1 MSPGLFILSITLY
14 LVAMV
19 TSLVA
24 SFFQKHIPAKVI
36 WFVAGTH
43 LLLFIL
49 WLIYRNGTDSLDS
62 PGTSNYL
69 FLSWF
74 CTGLVVS
81 GVVLRKQFH
90 VLVKGYFMLFL
101 LTLPVF
107 LVSPSR
113 VLGFIASGNVKAV
126 DPERFR
132 LVDNYFLMAQQ
143 STATQPPKGMKPFRL
158 VREMGMFHKTI
169 ARDIMVPEN
178 IDSVRMLKFQENEN
192 IFARIYGS
200 GADSLDIVINL
211 NASKNQTETITRKQN
226 P

>member
-1 MSPGLFILSITLY
+1 MSPGLFILTITLY
-14 LVAMV
+14 LVSMV

-24 SFFQKHIPAKVI
+24 SFFQKHIPVKII
-36 WFVAGTH
+36 WIIAGGH

-49 WLIYRNGTDSLDS
+49 WLININGTDSLDR
-62 PGTSNYL
+62 PGISNYL

-74 CTGLVVS
+74 CTGLIVS
-81 GVVLRKQFH
+81 GVVLRKNFNL
-90 VLVKGYFMLFL
+90 VVKGYFTLFL

-143 STATQPPKGMKPFRL
+143 STPTQPPKGMKPFRL
-158 VREMGMFHKTI
+158 VREMGMFHKTL

-211 NASKNQTETITRKQN
+211 NASKNQSETQIRKQT

>member
-1 MSPGLFILSITLY
+1 MSPGLFILTITLY
-14 LVAMV
+14 LVSMV

-24 SFFQKHIPAKVI
+24 SFFQKHIPVKII
-36 WFVAGTH
+36 WIIAGGH

-49 WLIYRNGTDSLDS
+49 WLMNINGTDSLER
-62 PGTSNYL
+62 PGISNYL

-74 CTGLVVS
+74 CTGLIVS
-81 GVVLRKQFH
+81 GVVLRKNFNL
-90 VLVKGYFMLFL
+90 VVKGYFTLFL

-158 VREMGMFHKTI
+158 VREMGMFHKTL

-211 NASKNQTETITRKQN
+211 NASKNQSETQIRKQT